1 MQEVLGT
8 DIAAVPV
15 EPGVLRN
22 FPLYISENYRAYDAS
37 LFKHYFL
44 LIELKNE
51 QAFSIAQIE
60 KHLHMLRDSFN
71 QSVVLLC
78 NDISSITRK
87 RLIEKGINFIVP
99 GNQLYLPDFFIDLRE
114 RFQNARSE
122 HKTVQLLPS
131 AQFLL
136 IYHILHRY
144 EKWKIEEHSFKEIAE
159 HTGYTAMAVTKA
171 VENLK
176 HHELIEVRGAK
187 EKKIRFNLERHEL
200 WNVSMQQNLLVNP
213 VIRTVY
219 VDERPE
225 DVFLLMSNASALSE
239 YSDMNPSRQL
249 YCAIEKNIFYG
260 LLKSNLFK
268 NLNEH
273 EGKYGIE
280 VWKYNP
286 EKLVAE
292 MPNERSVVDPL
303 SLYLSLKNS
312 HDERIE
318 MAREQIIEKFIW

>member
-1 MQEVLGT
+1 MQDVLGT
-8 DIAAVPV
+8 DIAAVPAN
-15 EPGVLRN
+15 PGVLRN
-22 FPLYISENYRAYDAS
+22 FPLYISENYRAYSAN
-37 LFKHYFL
+37 LFNHGFL

-99 GNQLYLPDFFIDLRE
+99 GKQLYLPEFFIDLRE
-114 RFQNARSE
+114 RFQNARSL
-122 HKTVQLLPS
+122 HKTTKLLPS

-136 IYHILHRY
+136 IYHIIHRY

-176 HHELIEVRGAK
+176 QHELIEVSGAK
-187 EKKIRFNLERHEL
+187 EKMIRFNLERHEL
-200 WNVSMQQNLLVNP
+200 WNVAMQQNLLVNP

-219 VDERPE
+219 VDERPK
-225 DVFLLMSNASALSE
+225 DVFLLMSNASALPE

-249 YCAIEKNIFYG
+249 YYAIEKNIFYG
-260 LLKSNLFK
+260 LLKSNLLK

-273 EGKYGIE
+273 EGKYCLEI
-280 VWKYNP
+280 WKYNP

-318 MAREQIIEKFIW
+318 MAREQIIEKLIW

>member
-8 DIAAVPV
+8 DIAAVPAD
-15 EPGVLRN
+15 PGVLRN
-22 FPLYISENYRAYDAS
+22 FPLYISENYRAYSAS
-37 LFKHYFL
+37 LFNRDFL
-44 LIELKNE
+44 LVELKNE

-78 NDISSITRK
+78 NDISAITRK

-99 GNQLYLPDFFIDLRE
+99 GKQLYLPEFFIDLRE
-114 RFQNARSE
+114 RFQNARSV

-136 IYHILHRY
+136 IYHIIHRY
-144 EKWKIEEHSFKEIAE
+144 EKWKIEEHSFKEIAAQ
-159 HTGYTAMAVTKA
+159 TGYTAMAVTKA

-176 HHELIEVRGAK
+176 HHELIEVSGAK
-187 EKKIRFNLERHEL
+187 EKMIRFNLERHEL
-200 WNVSMQQNLLVNP
+200 WNVAMQQNLLVNP
-213 VIRTVY
+213 VIRMVY
-219 VDERPE
+219 VDERPK
-225 DVFLLMSNASALSE
+225 DFFLMSNASALPE
-239 YSDMNPSRQL
+239 YTDMNPSRQL
-249 YCAIEKNIFYG
+249 YYAIEKNIFYG
-260 LLKSNLFK
+260 LLKSNSLK

-273 EGKYGIE
+273 EGKYCLEI
-280 VWKYNP
+280 WKYDP
-286 EKLVAE
+286 GRLVAE
-292 MPNERSVVDPL
+292 IPNDRAVVDPL

-318 MAREQIIEKFIW
+318 MAMEQIIEKFIW